1 MFQAFLKRCR
11 ERGGTKNGRSFLIFG
26 LRFVSFCYLT
36 FHVKL
41 IEKSVAHCRWEPPRR
56 FLKFN
61 MSMWSSMCLVGKKEF
76 IVIEW
81 PVKFYFIFFYFAKR
95 SKFYIIFAYQNDCI
109 FFFLPARLIVLHLK
123 IFPFFFLIFSF
134 FNFNWFWIF
143 LFLSLLILC
152 VCVCACPLCVREYC
166 RHPPVSFFVV
176 GYLKSPSTHDTDHQT
191 TRSPLFP

>member
-1 MFQAFLKRCR
+1 MASQILLNF
-11 ERGGTKNGRSFLIFG
+11 
-26 LRFVSFCYLT
+26 
-36 FHVKL
+36 
-41 IEKSVAHCRWEPPRR
+41 
-56 FLKFN
+56 
-61 MSMWSSMCLVGKKEF
+61 
-76 IVIEW
+76 
-81 PVKFYFIFFYFAKR
+81 FFYFAKR

-109 FFFLPARLIVLHLK
+109 FFFLPARLIVLYLK
-123 IFPFFFLIFSF
+123 IFPFFFL
-134 FNFNWFWIF
+134 IF